1 MLIARLLLAAL
12 AYVSVT
18 AVLFGNPLQPI
29 AFATFWSD
37 RLGVPHWRVI
47 ALLCVAASALIF
59 ARPLKNTVTA
69 LLRPLVFRDPCRSPA
84 NRGRR
89 SPHGRDQASRGSRLR
104 RGRGRRA
111 ILLYIHP
118 RGPFGIP
125 VFLTHGGA
133 QGMHALRL
141 ELSEDG
147 IHSWCRRT
155 WGQTSYRSTGSR
167 GVGSS
172 GFDRQIEPPSASHPM
187 RSFGRSGWCTKNM
200 CFPTKGPA
208 NPAARRPPS

>member
-12 AYVSVT
+12 AYVLVT

-69 LLRPLVFRDPCRSPA
+69 LLRPLVFV
-84 NRGRR
+84 
-89 SPHGRDQASRGSRLR
+89 
-104 RGRGRRA
+104 
-111 ILLYIHP
+111 ILAVLLPTAVVGLY
-118 RGPFGIP
+118 
-125 VFLTHGGA
+125 A
-133 QGMHALRL
+133 
-141 ELSEDG
+141 DG
-147 IHSWCRRT
+147 IRHRAVLAFGADEVEEQSFFTSIREAPSSWCRRT

-172 GFDRQIEPPSASHPM
+172 GFDRQIEPPSASHPQQPVA
-187 RSFGRSGWCTKNM
+187 RSS
-200 CFPTKGPA
+200 
-208 NPAARRPPS
+208 